1 MRNLAWINE
10 FTQPEYMDRF
20 NIETGTLATFKDCKD
35 SGLNPALALFMRTM
49 LENAALE
56 FNAYLDDQ
64 KALLDSYLF
73 FLYADVISGQC
84 SVDEMWKRWDDKF
97 AEFQKQNGV
106 LGFLSPALP
115 FIKD

>member
-1 MRNLAWINE
+1 MAWINE
-10 FTQPEYMDRF
+10 FTQPEYMGRF
-20 NIETGTLATFKDCKD
+20 NIETGTLATFKDCK
-35 SGLNPALALFMRTM
+35 SAELHPAVAHIY
-49 LENAALE
+49 EDYVQKGNAALE

-106 LGFLSPALP
+106 PGF
-115 FIKD
+115 

>member
-1 MRNLAWINE
+1 MEINA
-10 FTQPEYMDRF
+10 
-20 NIETGTLATFKDCKD
+20 N
-35 SGLNPALALFMRTM
+35 
-49 LENAALE
+49 
-56 FNAYLDDQ
+56 LDDQ

-106 LGFLSPALP
+106 PGF
-115 FIKD
+115 

>member
-1 MRNLAWINE
+1 MHAWRG

-20 NIETGTLATFKDCKD
+20 NIETGTLATFKDCKTAE
-35 SGLNPALALFMRTM
+35 LHPAVTHIY
-49 LENAALE
+49 EDYVQKGNAALE

-106 LGFLSPALP
+106 PGF
-115 FIKD
+115 

>member
-1 MRNLAWINE
+1 MLIFSRKAPHLTAAP
-10 FTQPEYMDRF
+10 FFYME
-20 NIETGTLATFKDCKD
+20 ITF
-35 SGLNPALALFMRTM
+35 L
-49 LENAALE
+49 

-106 LGFLSPALP
+106 PGF
-115 FIKD
+115 